1 MALVLSGL
9 ILIQT
14 NLIKTA
20 SDIREE
26 QFDQMEIAISWNEE
40 LIVIHRHPQ
49 QKNPDRTTPTDKNQH
64 LIETREKLARLKQII
79 PILEQQIQE
88 QLANND

>member
-1 MALVLSGL
+1 MESTTIKILEDGTPVLPENL
-9 ILIQT
+9 KKTLKQT
-14 NLIKTA
+14 
-20 SDIREE
+20 S
-26 QFDQMEIAISWNEE
+26 EIAISWNEE

>member
-1 MALVLSGL
+1 MESTTIKILEDGTPVLPENL
-9 ILIQT
+9 KQT
-14 NLIKTA
+14 LKQT
-20 SDIREE
+20 S
-26 QFDQMEIAISWNEE
+26 EIAISWNEE

-49 QKNPDRTTPTDKNQH
+49 QKNPDQTTPTEKNQH

-88 QLANND
+88 QLTMDN